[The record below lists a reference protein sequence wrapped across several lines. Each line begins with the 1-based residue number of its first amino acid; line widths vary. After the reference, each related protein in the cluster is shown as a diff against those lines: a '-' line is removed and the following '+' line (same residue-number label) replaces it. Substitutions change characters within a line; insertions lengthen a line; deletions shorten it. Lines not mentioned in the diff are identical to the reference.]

1 MPKRS
6 KSKKQQPVIIPVD
19 SEDKQGL
26 DPLPPQDHP
35 ASCCRAQRTLFCAPP
50 HTGGTSTI
58 KNCLVRSAPWAA
70 VVIISGVGE
79 HTAEWDKV
87 VHTKT
92 TFEEA
97 DADWWSA
104 LSKKHGGEPIACVV
118 DDMDYSGLG
127 VLAKKARL
135 PADAIRVHSY
145 ECYSLL
151 AHALVDAVRASHPPC
166 MQLYRDVE
174 ADNRWSRR
182 ARLHCE
188 ELGVPQGAHTRCICT
203 VPRQVR
209 SDCAVH
215 QPSTWAHRNHDWFRP
230 TVLQCDRRRVTGRQ
244 ILNGY
249 IQDKPVAHL
258 PCRIHSCQPRQEHLF
273 PRTRSQD
280 TINDSK
286 FAVACPSAKASGLRE
301 NRLPG

>member
-127 VLAKKARL
+127 VKAKQHAFQLTQFVCTHMNVTAFLRTHSWTQCVPRIRRACNCIVMWK
-135 PADAIRVHSY
+135 PTTGGADALDYIARSLGYPKALIRDAFAQCRDKY
-145 ECYSLL
+145 EPIVLYTNPPPGRTEIMIGFDRPFYS
-151 AHALVDAVRASHPPC
+151 A
-166 MQLYRDVE
+166 
-174 ADNRWSRR
+174 ADD
-182 ARLHCE
+182 E
-188 ELGVPQGAHTRCICT
+188 
-203 VPRQVR
+203 
-209 SDCAVH
+209 
-215 QPSTWAHRNHDWFRP
+215 
-230 TVLQCDRRRVTGRQ
+230 
-244 ILNGY
+244 
-249 IQDKPVAHL
+249 
-258 PCRIHSCQPRQEHLF
+258 
-273 PRTRSQD
+273 
-280 TINDSK
+280 
-286 FAVACPSAKASGLRE
+286 
-301 NRLPG
+301 